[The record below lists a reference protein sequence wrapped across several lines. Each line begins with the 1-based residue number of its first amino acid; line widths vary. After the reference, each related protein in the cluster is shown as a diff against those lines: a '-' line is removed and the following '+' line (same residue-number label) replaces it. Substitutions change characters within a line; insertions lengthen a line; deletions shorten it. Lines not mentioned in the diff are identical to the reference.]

1 MKPIVIYVDKQSKTV
16 TMPKE
21 EFEKYLQDAYNQG
34 YADGRNNNLIVT
46 YPSTPVIPYY
56 TPITCTTSNADE
68 QTTIEKVPVDLRR

>member
-46 YPSTPVIPYY
+46 YLSTPSTPILHSYNVYY
-56 TPITCTTSNADE
+56 KQC
-68 QTTIEKVPVDLRR
+68 R